1 MRVVKGTFNT
11 SRRPISQIDLKS
23 RYGNFEKIALGLTI
37 MSIFYQIHL
46 SFRNEVRESLKDF
59 KQDQKK
65 LDESYQKNFIEFKQ
79 DQKKLDESYQK
90 IFREF
95 KQDQKKLDES
105 YQDLRAD
112 FKAFQ
117 ETFGRLEQEVTTGF
131 QRMEMLIKEVRI
143 EQKEQARELYSK
155 PSN

>member
-11 SRRPISQIDLKS
+11 SRRSITQTSLNS

-46 SFRNEVRESLKDF
+46 AFRNEIRESLKDF

-65 LDESYQKNFIEFKQ
+65 LDESYQKNF
-79 DQKKLDESYQK
+79 
-90 IFREF
+90 REF
-95 KQDQKKLDES
+95 KQDQKKLEES

-155 PSN
+155 PSNK